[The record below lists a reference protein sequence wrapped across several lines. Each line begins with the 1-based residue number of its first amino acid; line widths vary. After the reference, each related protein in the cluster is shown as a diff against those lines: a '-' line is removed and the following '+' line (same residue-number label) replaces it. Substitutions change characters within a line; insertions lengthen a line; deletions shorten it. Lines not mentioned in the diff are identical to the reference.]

1 MLLQLTALT
10 VDHEDYLSQEI
21 CGGDSRLIGIDS
33 AFLLLGDALVTELV
47 SSTPIGVGLDTARYG
62 HHITFLN
69 HDREFAAEPFGFC
82 ESREGY
88 EQMCSAFQ
96 KLAQKHDNVHFHIRV
111 DAAGQYA
118 ANLISFLHDLPFEK
132 TISVGEPKRNKDYRS
147 AHFPKRKADAVESHA
162 CARFAIV
169 ERPKQTLAAPKA
181 FLELREVLS
190 ALESQTKRTTRLINQ
205 LHNRLSRAFPELA
218 TVVNDLATGSILSLL
233 QKYPTAEKVAAAR
246 LTSLEAIPYLRVEK
260 AKEIHQAAK
269 QSTASLNGLVIEE
282 VVRELAEEI
291 QESRR
296 REKKLEKLLERA
308 FDDLPSGNHIQ
319 LESIPGLGKLTVAA
333 LVATMVSIDRF
344 ATPNSVVN
352 FYGVF
357 PEENTSGFDKRGK
370 PVPPGTMQMCQ
381 KGNDLVRK
389 LLYMSSLSAIQNNP
403 AIRALYARQ
412 MARNKRG
419 DVTLGH
425 CMQKL
430 LHLVFAIW
438 KTGKPFDAQHYPWA
452 SGSNKPTDASSEA
465 GRNAPEETEQTGN
478 KKTAAGRKGQSPKR
492 SAVTATLGNVEPS
505 SVADNP
511 VPTVSTIDFK
521 ALRQRVTIEQVLRQ
535 IGHFDCL
542 KGNST
547 QLRGPCPI
555 HGSSNPASRS
565 FSVNLDQNLFQC
577 FNPNCGAHGNV
588 LDLWSALTKLP
599 LTEAAANLAMTC
611 EIEPEQRRGTR
622 KPK

>member
-1 MLLQLTALT
+1 M
-10 VDHEDYLSQEI
+10 
-21 CGGDSRLIGIDS
+21 
-33 AFLLLGDALVTELV
+33 VTELV

-69 HDREFAAEPFGFC
+69 QDREFAADPFGFS

-88 EQMCSAFQ
+88 EQVSCALQ
-96 KLAQKHDNVHFHIRV
+96 KLAEKHDNVHFHIRV

-147 AHFPKRKADAVESHA
+147 VHFPKRKADAVESHA

-169 ERPKQTLAAPKA
+169 ERPKQTLAVPKA
-181 FLELREVLS
+181 FVQLREVLS

-205 LHNRLSRAFPELA
+205 LHNRVSRAFPELA
-218 TVVNDLATGSILSLL
+218 TVVNDIATGSILNLL
-233 QKYPTAEKVAAAR
+233 RKYPTAEKVAAAR
-246 LTSLEAIPYLRVEK
+246 LSSLEEIPYLRSEK
-260 AKEIHQAAK
+260 AKEIHRAAK

-282 VVRELAEEI
+282 VIRDLADAI
-291 QESRR
+291 QQSQRS
-296 REKKLEKLLERA
+296 EKKLEKLLERA
-308 FDDLPSGNHIQ
+308 FEDLPPGNHVQ
-319 LESIPGLGKLTVAA
+319 LETITGLGKLTVAA

-357 PEENTSGFDKRGK
+357 PEENTSGFDKRGNS
-370 PVPPGTMQMCQ
+370 VPAGTKQMCQ

-412 MARNKRG
+412 MADNKRG
-419 DVTLGH
+419 DVALGH
-425 CMQKL
+425 CMRKL

-452 SGSNKPTDASSEA
+452 AGSKKPDGDSSEA
-465 GRNAPEETEQTGN
+465 DRSAPEETEQIRN
-478 KKTAAGRKGQSPKR
+478 QKTAAGRKGQSPKR

-505 SVADNP
+505 PVAGK
-511 VPTVSTIDFK
+511 PTVANIDFK
-521 ALRQRVTIEQVLRQ
+521 ALRQQVTIAEVLRH

-542 KGNST
+542 NGNSS

-555 HGSSNPASRS
+555 HGSNNPASRS
-565 FSVNLDQNLFQC
+565 FSVNLDKNLFQC
-577 FNPNCGAHGNV
+577 FNPSCGAHGNV
-588 LDLWSALTKLP
+588 LDLWSAVRKLP
-599 LTEAAANLAMTC
+599 LTEAAVNLAMTC
-611 EIEPEQRRGTR
+611 GIETEQRRGTR
-622 KPK
+622 QPNKRHQKKDGVITPDAT